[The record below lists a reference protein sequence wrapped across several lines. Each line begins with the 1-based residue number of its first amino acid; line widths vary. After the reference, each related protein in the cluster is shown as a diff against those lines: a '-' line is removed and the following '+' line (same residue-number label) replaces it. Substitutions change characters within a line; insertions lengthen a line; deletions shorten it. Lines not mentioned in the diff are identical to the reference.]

1 MNECVGAPTNKRDAL
16 VDKTT
21 NYERRGR
28 VCVCIYGC
36 TGVRVGAYTRQR
48 IGKDESR
55 YVVRRAFN
63 KVYTSSRHD
72 GNPE

>member
-21 NYERRGR
+21 KYERRGR
-28 VCVCIYGC
+28 VCVYIRVYRC
-36 TGVRVGAYTRQR
+36 TGWAYTRQR

>member
-1 MNECVGAPTNKRDAL
+1 MNEFVGAPTNKRDAL

-36 TGVRVGAYTRQR
+36 TGVRVGPIRGR
-48 IGKDESR
+48 G
-55 YVVRRAFN
+55 
-63 KVYTSSRHD
+63 
-72 GNPE
+72 